1 MGRPRHLGVLFKATR
16 VPMRD
21 DTCPEGRAGGE
32 RENYL
37 LVVVSSIQRPGI
49 QATTTASGVIH
60 QTRKFVRSFAPLCAG
75 RSSPDQQEVSPPPAA
90 ADFVF
95 GSATSLWTAWKECK
109 EWYDDGCA
117 RGVSIEKHSTD
128 DEEEEADLLL
138 LCNIRLPFGGEEI
151 LLLLL
156 FSLAPLTEAH
166 LARFGVCSGTVE
178 GVHDDEKSFPWQK
191 WEQGACRLSKQ
202 HKNYPKAM
210 S

>member
-1 MGRPRHLGVLFKATR
+1 
-16 VPMRD
+16 
-21 DTCPEGRAGGE
+21 
-32 RENYL
+32 
-37 LVVVSSIQRPGI
+37 VVSSIQRPGI

-178 GVHDDEKSFPWQK
+178 GVHDDKSRFRGKSGNRVRVDYQSNTK
-191 WEQGACRLSKQ
+191 TT
-202 HKNYPKAM
+202 PKPCPELV
-210 S
+210 